1 MRITGG
7 TLAGRTVRVPPGVI
21 RPAMDRMRESYFS
34 ILGPLDGTSFLDLFS
49 GSGIIALE
57 AISRGARPVTLVE
70 RDRGKRRV
78 IAENLEI
85 APFAPRVVIA
95 PVEAF
100 IARER
105 FAYDVVFLDPPFDY
119 RHKAD
124 LLGRIA
130 RGPLLAPNARML
142 IHYPDSD
149 TLPDTVG
156 AVTVEDERAYGRS
169 TLRIYRRTADS
180 AAQDES

>member
-7 TLAGRTVRVPPGVI
+7 SLAGRSVRVPPGVI
-21 RPAMDRMRESYFS
+21 RPAMDRMRESFFS
-34 ILGPLDGTSFLDLFS
+34 ILGPLDGMSFLDLFS
-49 GSGIIALE
+49 GSAIIALE

-78 IAENLEI
+78 IAQNLEI

-95 PVEAF
+95 PVEVF
-100 IARER
+100 IARARES
-105 FAYDVVFLDPPFDY
+105 YDVVFLDPPFDY

-124 LLGRIA
+124 LIGRIS
-130 RGPLLAPNARML
+130 RGSLLAPNARML

-149 TLPDTVG
+149 ALPDTIG
-156 AVTVEDERAYGRS
+156 AVTVEDQRSYGRS
-169 TLRIYRRTADS
+169 TLRIYRRNADP
-180 AAQDES
+180 AAPGDS